1 MDGFYTNFFNLI
13 NDTLSTFITNTVSST
28 ISAINPTVNV
38 MLLLAVV
45 WFGWVVLLGSQEM
58 PIKQLFMKLLM
69 WISIV
74 SIATKTGLHSQFIVD
89 FFWKSPDALASAI
102 ISTGGSGSGSISSI
116 GFIDELFVKFDNI
129 ANGFNQQSISFSD
142 FGASIG
148 NTIFAWVIWIM
159 GGLLTMTAAFYFI
172 MAKTALAVLLGISP
186 IFIIMLIFSTTR
198 KFFDAW
204 LGQVL
209 NYVFLPMLTAA
220 FISVVLT
227 ALNQLMPPAG
237 GVTQEKAIQLIAL
250 TGVSWF
256 LLLQVPS
263 MASVLGGGVAISTLG
278 FEQKAAG
285 FALKTG
291 WGGVKMGGRATLG
304 VGKFAYNSPVGKPLK
319 TAVGYTADRYN
330 HLIGKYSSI
339 SKIK

>member
-1 MDGFYTNFFNLI
+1 MDGFYTNFFNLV
-13 NDTLSTFITNTVSST
+13 NDTLSTFITNTVTST

-38 MLLLAVV
+38 MLLLAVA
-45 WFGWVVLLGSQEM
+45 WYGWAVLFGSQEM
-58 PIKQLFMKLLM
+58 PIKQLFMKLLL
-69 WISIV
+69 WVSIV
-74 SIATKTGLHSQFIVD
+74 SIATKTGLHSQYIVD

-102 ISTGGSGSGSISSI
+102 VRNTGGSSSGSMSSI

-142 FGASIG
+142 FGASVG

-159 GGLLTMTAAFYFI
+159 GVGLTMTVAFYFI
-172 MAKTALAVLLGISP
+172 MARTALAVLLGISP

-209 NYVFLPMLTAA
+209 NYAFLPMLTAA
-220 FISVVLT
+220 FISIVLT
-227 ALNQLMPPAG
+227 ALNQLMPQAG
-237 GVTQEKAIQLIAL
+237 GVTEEKAIQLIAL

-263 MASVLGGGVAISTLG
+263 MASVLGGGVALNTFGL
-278 FEQKAAG
+278 EQKAVEKAKGYGVSGVFMAG
-285 FALKTG
+285 RTMKYG
-291 WGGVKMGGRATLG
+291 
-304 VGKFAYNSPVGKPLK
+304 YNKLRRG
-319 TAVGYTADRYN
+319 N
-330 HLIGKYSSI
+330 SI
-339 SKIK
+339 SKNN

>member
-13 NDTLSTFITNTVSST
+13 NDTLGTFITNTVGNT
-28 ISAINPTVNV
+28 ISAINPVIHT
-38 MLLLAVV
+38 LLFIAVV
-45 WFGWVVLLGSQEM
+45 WFGWIAVLGLQEI
-58 PIKQLFMKLLM
+58 PLKSLIFKFLTWAFV
-69 WISIV
+69 V
-74 SIATKTGLHSQFIVD
+74 SIATNSGLHSQYIVD

-102 ISTGGSGSGSISSI
+102 IRSTGGNGSMSSI

-129 ANGFNQQSISFSD
+129 ANEFNQHSISFSD

-159 GGLLTMTAAFYFI
+159 GGLLTMTAAFHFI
-172 MAKTALAVLLGISP
+172 MAKTALAVLLGVSP
-186 IFIIMLIFSTTR
+186 IFIIMTIFSTTR

-220 FISVVLT
+220 FIAVVLT
-227 ALNQLMPPAG
+227 ALNKLMPEAG
-237 GVTQEKAIQLIAL
+237 GVTQQKAIQLIAL

-263 MASVLGGGVAISTLG
+263 MASVLGGGVGLSTLG

-285 FALKTG
+285 FALKAPFKG
-291 WGGVKMGGRATLG
+291 AMGAYKGYKLG
-304 VGKFAYNSPVGKPLK
+304 KSLKDKFSKNSIENGDL
-319 TAVGYTADRYN
+319 TN
-330 HLIGKYSSI
+330 FH
-339 SKIK
+339 

>member
-28 ISAINPTVNV
+28 ISAINPVVHV
-38 MLLLAVV
+38 MLLMAVV
-45 WFGWVVLLGSQEM
+45 WFGWVVLLGLQEI
-58 PIKQLFMKLLM
+58 PIKSLFFKLLT

-74 SIATKTGLHSQFIVD
+74 SIATNAGLHSQYIVD
-89 FFWKSPDALASAI
+89 FFWQSPDALASAI
-102 ISTGGSGSGSISSI
+102 AKNTGSGSGSMSSI

-129 ANGFNQQSISFSD
+129 ANTFNQQSISFSD
-142 FGASIG
+142 FGASVG
-148 NTIFAWVIWIM
+148 NQIFAWVIWIM

-263 MASVLGGGVAISTLG
+263 MASVLGGGVALSTLG

-285 FALKTG
+285 FAGRTAL
-291 WGGVKMGGRATLG
+291 GGAGMAGKAALG
-304 VGKFAYNSPVGKPLK
+304 VGKFGYNSRFGKPLR
-319 TAVGYTADRYN
+319 TAVDYTADRYN

-339 SKIK
+339 SKK